1 MTKSGMIPVIFSY
14 AQPIIKPNRRS
25 ISILLNGRECRGK
38 RLTEDQVAAEA
49 KNHLEHI
56 IRNTVPRAVN
66 TLRTVFRRPSGL
78 HRSAPTNTPAEWS
91 VDVKGCAEQKGACAP
106 GRAMAPSSSCHSAVC
121 LMSPSLITLEMI
133 VPENTPLGNV
143 TLIPNSMRS
152 NHKRHTVFLTKSYR
166 NLLDFLSA
174 TCQALSIEQDLP
186 GPTGTDEW
194 SPITLEHEPV
204 WHTLCKLRERLYPTV
219 ETDTHS

>member
-1 MTKSGMIPVIFSY
+1 MTKSGMILVIFSY
-14 AQPIIKPNRRS
+14 AQPMIKPNRRS

-78 HRSAPTNTPAEWS
+78 HRSAPTNTPTEWS

-106 GRAMAPSSSCHSAVC
+106 GRAMAPNNSCHSAVC
-121 LMSPSLITLEMI
+121 LMSPLLMTLEIM

-143 TLIPNSMRS
+143 T
-152 NHKRHTVFLTKSYR
+152 
-166 NLLDFLSA
+166 
-174 TCQALSIEQDLP
+174 
-186 GPTGTDEW
+186 
-194 SPITLEHEPV
+194 
-204 WHTLCKLRERLYPTV
+204 
-219 ETDTHS
+219 